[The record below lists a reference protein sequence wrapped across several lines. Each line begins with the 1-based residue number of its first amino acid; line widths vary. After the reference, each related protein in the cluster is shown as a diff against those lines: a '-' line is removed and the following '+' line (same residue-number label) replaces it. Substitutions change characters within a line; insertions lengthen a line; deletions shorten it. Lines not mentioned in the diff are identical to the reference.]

1 MKRITLLFT
10 LTLLA
15 LSTVSFAK
23 KITIKVSNFQ
33 FSPSSV
39 NAKVGDTIIFKWVN
53 GTHTTTSSTIP
64 ANAKAWDKPIDV
76 SHKSFRYILKIA
88 GTYKYVCTIHAV
100 MKGTLNVTKRLA
112 QI

>member
-1 MKRITLLFT
+1 MFMYVGILNIFFHDSISFYYKPFNLQAMKRITLLFT

-64 ANAKAWDKPIDV
+64 ANAKVWDKPIDV
-76 SHKSFRYILKIA
+76 SH
-88 GTYKYVCTIHAV
+88 
-100 MKGTLNVTKRLA
+100 
-112 QI
+112 